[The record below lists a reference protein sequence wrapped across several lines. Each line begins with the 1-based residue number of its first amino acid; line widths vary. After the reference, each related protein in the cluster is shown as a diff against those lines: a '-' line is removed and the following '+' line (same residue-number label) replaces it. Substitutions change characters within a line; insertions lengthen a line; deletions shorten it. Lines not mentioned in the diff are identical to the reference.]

1 MKVHPLAD
9 LFPQIEGRELEELV
23 EDIRNNG
30 LRVPIVLDREGRLL
44 DGRNRLRAC
53 RAAGVEPRFE
63 TWDGRGAVAELI
75 VSLNLKRRHLNES
88 QRAMLAAKLRERQG
102 LFDQRTNWSSG
113 NSADQTAALLNVS
126 PMSVK
131 RAAKLLRSGDRKL
144 IKAVEAGKVKVSKAA
159 ELAGGGQKRRPEPQA
174 GLWLWASPDQ
184 LDEAIKQLEE
194 CGYQRPRQVIL
205 LAPLGRQPAA
215 RSEDR
220 IAPA

>member
-23 EDIRNNG
+23 DDIRNNG

-75 VSLNLKRRHLNES
+75 VSLNLKRRH
-88 QRAMLAAKLRERQG
+88 RAMLAAKLRERKG
-102 LFDQRTNWSSG
+102 LFDSRTNWSSG

-144 IKAVEAGKVKVSKAA
+144 ITRSG
-159 ELAGGGQKRRPEPQA
+159 LRTDAGGLPPQTRRTHRTALSPPKANELDRA
-174 GLWLWASPDQ
+174 ASTTDSR
-184 LDEAIKQLEE
+184 AWF
-194 CGYQRPRQVIL
+194 GT
-205 LAPLGRQPAA
+205 
-215 RSEDR
+215 
-220 IAPA
+220 